1 MPRIPHFLTLTA
13 LAALVFVTS
22 CGKDDP
28 KPTQPNPKPGD
39 PITTAIVEDS
49 LQFILGDTLSMGTTP
64 LVCCGLYDPGFVNER
79 AMRVVFYDAANQK
92 PGWQIL
98 VLIDHAQ
105 QGEVAT
111 LPTQVVAPSKVPR
124 ISMFVPTLTNEFS
137 SDADGSSGT
146 ITVHSFSCTNTAIQ
160 IHFSVD
166 AVLHSEFWD
175 GGTIRVQGTFHGAFP
190 PNECP

>member
-1 MPRIPHFLTLTA
+1 MIRIPRFLALTA
-13 LAALVFVTS
+13 LTILVLLTA

-28 KPTQPNPKPGD
+28 KPTEPNPTPGD
-39 PITTAIVEDS
+39 PVTTAIVEDS
-49 LQFILGDTLSMGTTP
+49 LQFILGDTLSMATTP

-92 PGWQIL
+92 PGWEIL

-111 LPTQVVAPSKVPR
+111 LPTSVVSPSKVSR
-124 ISMFVPTLTNEFS
+124 ISMFVPINEFS
-137 SDADGSSGT
+137 SDAQGSSGT
-146 ITVHSFSCTNTAIQ
+146 ITVHSFSCTSTAIQ

-175 GGTIRVQGTFHGAFP
+175 GGSIRVQGTFHGTFP
-190 PNECP
+190 PNACS

>member
-1 MPRIPHFLTLTA
+1 MTTRISRLLT
-13 LAALVFVTS
+13 LAALVVLVLVTA

-28 KPTQPNPKPGD
+28 KPTGPNPTPGD
-39 PITTAIVEDS
+39 PITTAVVEDS
-49 LQFILGDTLSMGTTP
+49 LQFILGDTLSMATTP

-92 PGWQIL
+92 PGWEIL

-111 LPTQVVAPSKVPR
+111 LPTSVVPPSKVSR
-124 ISMFVPTLTNEFS
+124 ISMFVPINEFS

-146 ITVHSFSCTNTAIQ
+146 ITVHSFSCTSTAIQ

-166 AVLHSEFWD
+166 AVLHSEYWD
-175 GGTIRVQGTFHGAFP
+175 GGSIRVQGTVHGTFP
-190 PNECP
+190 PNECS